1 MIHFDHI
8 EVHVKSP
15 RLYLNFLKK
24 LFKGGR
30 SKKISKKETYMFLSN
45 DLLRIEVKQTNI
57 SAFDV
62 NNNGFSGF
70 CLPCLRMKDAPKH
83 LATFNNIT
91 VIKTIMNPDGEC
103 IFFKDYEGID
113 WHIKNYQSLDI
124 FTNI

>member
-15 RLYLNFLKK
+15 KQYLFFLKK
-24 LFKGGR
+24 LFRGGR
-30 SKKISKKETYMFLSN
+30 FKKITKNETYMFLTN
-45 DLLRIEVKQTNI
+45 DLLRIEVKQSKI
-57 SAFDV
+57 LDFDF
-62 NNNGFSGF
+62 NNNGFHGF
-70 CLPCLRMKDAPKH
+70 CLPCLRMKNAPKH
-83 LATFNNIT
+83 LEKLNNIT
-91 VIKTIMNPDGEC
+91 IVKKIINPDGEC